1 MESDEVALWRP
12 ACTVET
18 LRLRAMFLRSVR
30 EVFFRHGYLEV
41 ETPLLS
47 SDIVVDAHLEPFR
60 VETTDGVRFLQ
71 TSPEAGMKRLLAA
84 GSGSIYQ
91 ITRSFRAGETG
102 RLHNPEFSML
112 EWYGVGDS
120 ADEQMVFLE
129 SLIRDLASA
138 LSEDDSVSRPE
149 WLPPS
154 DQRFRRVTYDE
165 AFRRVLG
172 FAVVGK
178 STEQLLR
185 DVQLHCPGIDESIW
199 SLICGQTD
207 ADEVLNILLAT
218 YIEPTLGQ
226 TWPEFVTNYPVTQA
240 ALARGSVQVPGT
252 AERFELYIRGIE
264 ICNGYFELTDAQEL
278 QERDRCQNRK
288 RTEDLRLP
296 GASRMLAAMT
306 YGLPDCAG
314 VALGLDRLLM
324 LILNQATISDVL
336 AFPSTRA

>member
-1 MESDEVALWRP
+1 
-12 ACTVET
+12 
-18 LRLRAMFLRSVR
+18 MFLRAVR
-30 EVFFRHGYLEV
+30 EYFHRHGYLEV

-60 VETTDGVRFLQ
+60 VETTHGIRFLQ

-91 ITRSFRAGETG
+91 ITRSFRSGESG

-112 EWYGVGDS
+112 EWYGVGNS
-120 ADEQMVFLE
+120 ADEQMAFTE

-138 LSEDDSVSRPE
+138 LSADDSISRPE

-172 FAVVGK
+172 FTVVGK

-185 DVQLHCPGIDESIW
+185 DVQLHRPGIDVSIW

-218 YIEPTLGQ
+218 FIEPALGK
-226 TWPEFVTNYPVTQA
+226 TSPEFLTNYPVTQA
-240 ALARGSVQVPGT
+240 ALARRSVQVPGT

-288 RTEDLRLP
+288 RSEDVQLP
-296 GASRMLAAMT
+296 GASQMLAAMSH
-306 YGLPDCAG
+306 GLPDCAG

-324 LILNQATISDVL
+324 LILNHSSVSEVM
-336 AFPSTRA
+336 AFPSSRA